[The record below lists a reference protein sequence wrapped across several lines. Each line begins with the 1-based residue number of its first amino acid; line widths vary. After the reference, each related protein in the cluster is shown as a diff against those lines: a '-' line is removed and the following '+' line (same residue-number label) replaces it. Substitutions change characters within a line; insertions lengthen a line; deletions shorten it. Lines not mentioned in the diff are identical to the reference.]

1 MLHLEASISS
11 PALLCALCVSVVNCF
26 CPLLAA
32 GNWPLIALYH
42 KIAQN
47 GEQMF
52 EHLFTV
58 LFYLMLP
65 FHRGKEDAYRKLNR
79 QTKKYRTI
87 RRHVT
92 PSPV

>member
-1 MLHLEASISS
+1 
-11 PALLCALCVSVVNCF
+11 VVKCF
-26 CPLLAA
+26 CFRWPLVTGRWPLAA
-32 GNWPLIALYH
+32 PYH
-42 KIAQN
+42 KTLKN

-52 EHLFTV
+52 EHLFAV
-58 LFYLMLP
+58 FFHPMLP